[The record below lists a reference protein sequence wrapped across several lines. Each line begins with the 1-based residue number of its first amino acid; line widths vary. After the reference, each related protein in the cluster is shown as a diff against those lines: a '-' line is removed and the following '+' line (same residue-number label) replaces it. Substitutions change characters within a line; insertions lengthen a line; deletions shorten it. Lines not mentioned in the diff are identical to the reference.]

1 MKLVNNKALVKL
13 FGKAVGSEN
22 ILASPL
28 DLVAYSYDATGKG
41 ARPDLVIFPTTTA
54 QVAAVMKVAHQNRVP
69 VLARGAGT
77 NLTGG
82 TIPTQGGIILEL
94 SRMNRIVEID
104 TARQR
109 AIVEPGVVNL
119 DLQNALSPL
128 GYMYA
133 PDPASQK
140 SCTMGGNLGEDAGG
154 PHCLKYGVT
163 SNHILAIELVLYNGD
178 VVQVGT
184 PTDDNCGYD
193 LVAPLIASEG
203 TLGIATRM
211 TVRIMRLPESALTM
225 LAVFDTLED
234 AGQAVSDIIAA
245 GIVPGALELLDNPAI
260 RAIEASFHVG
270 YPVDA
275 EALLLIELD
284 GVKEGLPQPA
294 EKVMTI
300 CKLNKAREIKQA
312 RTAAERDG
320 LWRGRKG
327 AFGAVARVRPAYAV
341 QDATVPRNKLVPMLR
356 EVSRIGKKYN
366 ILIANVAHAGDGNLH
381 PLLMFDNRDPE
392 ETARVEKA
400 GHEILAACI
409 PLEGS
414 ISGEHGIGLEKL
426 SSMPLM
432 FTQMEMELM
441 GRVKRVFDPIDI
453 VNPGKKIPPEI
464 LKLSEQTLK
473 QPAEPPPKI
482 SILDELVRVL
492 GPNNVPAEHQFLAS
506 YEIDG
511 KTPTLTAFPAN
522 IDHIASATKIAS
534 RDGLPIIPWG
544 NGSKQHIGA
553 PLKENGII
561 LSLKHMNRLLE
572 LDAPNLT
579 AEVEAGMNYSEL
591 QKELAKHGLFFPLE
605 PEDMAIATIGGSLSA
620 NSSGPSRLLYGTARD
635 LVLRVTAV
643 TPQGEIVRFGG
654 KTMKNVS
661 GYDLRK
667 LYIGSWGTLGVI
679 ARAVLR
685 LSYLSE
691 EHKTLMVKFDSIEGV
706 AALAKTIFDSFLRPE
721 SMELIDA
728 GAARGPGA
736 NFQMKNGELLLL
748 IGVAGSKEIVERHV
762 NDIKAMAEAN
772 KASSFSVL
780 SGADEKEAW
789 ANQRRVK
796 LSSVAGMLKGKA
808 VVPINATKALYQ
820 EVQRIASQNRLRAG
834 VSGRLGNGIL
844 YPIFFDTHPTSQLTA
859 ARKLVESA
867 ARLGGFFVV
876 ESGPMEVRQAHDL
889 CRTRSD
895 HDLMKRLKSAF
906 DPKNI
911 FNPGKVIR
919 EL

>member
-1 MKLVNNKALVKL
+1 MKSVDNKALVKL
-13 FGKAVGSEN
+13 LNKAVGSQN

-28 DLVAYSYDATGKG
+28 DLVAYSYDGTGKG
-41 ARPDLVIFPTTTA
+41 ARPDLVVFSTTTA

-69 VLARGAGT
+69 ILARGAGT

-82 TIPTQGGIILEL
+82 TIPTKGGIILEL
-94 SRMNRIVEID
+94 SRMNRIIEID

-109 AIVEPGVVNL
+109 AVVEPGVVNL
-119 DLQNALSPL
+119 DLQNALAPL

-154 PHCLKYGVT
+154 PHCLKYGLT
-163 SNHILAIELVLYNGD
+163 SNHILAAELVLYNGD
-178 VVQVGT
+178 VVHVGGA
-184 PTDDNCGYD
+184 TDDNCGYD
-193 LVAPLIASEG
+193 LMALLIASEG
-203 TLGIATRM
+203 TLGVATRM

-294 EKVMTI
+294 EKVMNI

-366 ILIANVAHAGDGNLH
+366 IPIANVAHAGDGNLH

-426 SSMPLM
+426 SSVPLM
-432 FTQMEMELM
+432 FTPMEMELM

-453 VNPGKKIPPEI
+453 INPGKKIPPEM

-473 QPAEPPPKI
+473 PPAEPPPKI
-482 SILDELVRVL
+482 SIPDELVRVM
-492 GPNNVPAEHQFLAS
+492 GPNSVPAEHQFLTA

-522 IDHIASATKIAS
+522 IDHIAAAIKIAN

-572 LDAPNLT
+572 LDTANLT
-579 AEVEAGMNYSEL
+579 AEVEAGMNHGEL
-591 QKELAKHGLFFPLE
+591 QRELAKQGVYFPLE
-605 PEDMAIATIGGSLSA
+605 PEDMDAATIGGSLAA
-620 NSSGPSRLLYGTARD
+620 NISGPSRLLYGTARD

-661 GYDLRK
+661 GYDIRK

-685 LSYLSE
+685 LSYLPE
-691 EHKTLMVKFDSIEGV
+691 EHKTLMVKFENIEGV
-706 AALAKTIFDSFLRPE
+706 AALAKSIFDSFLRPE

-728 GAARGPGA
+728 GAGRGVS
-736 NFQMKNGELLLL
+736 FQLKNGDLLLL
-748 IGVAGSKEIVERHV
+748 IGVAGSKEVVERHV

-772 KASSFSVL
+772 KAGAFCVL
-780 SGADEKEAW
+780 SGNDEREVW
-789 ANQRRVK
+789 SNQRRVK
-796 LSSVAGMLKGKA
+796 LSSAAGMLKGKA
-808 VVPINATKALYQ
+808 VVPLNATKDMYR
-820 EVQRIASQNRLRAG
+820 EIQRIAEQNRLRFG

-844 YPIFFDTHPTSQLTA
+844 YPTLADTNITSQLTA
-859 ARKLVESA
+859 VTELSASA
-867 ARLGGFFVV
+867 AKLGGFFTV
-876 ESGPMEVRQAHDL
+876 ESGPLEVRQASDL
-889 CRTRSD
+889 CRTRRD
-895 HDLMKRLKSAF
+895 YELMKRLKSAF
-906 DPKNI
+906 DPRNI